1 MKQQVSPATG
11 RGYPFTMVC
20 KLFRLARS
28 SGYAAANGRDA
39 DAVSVKPGPR
49 PTVSDEALLKLIR
62 SEIESCP
69 FVGEGHRKVHHR
81 LNKRGTIVG
90 RGRVLRLMRQDRL
103 LVPQRTRRVHGNK
116 AHDGTIVTRRSN
128 QMWGTDGTRF
138 YTRRD
143 GWCWFFGA
151 IDHASVKVVGH
162 HVAKIGDRF
171 AALEPIKQGITENFG
186 GYAGAIAAG
195 LKLRLD
201 WGTQYTSHVF
211 EGETRWLGIEL
222 SHSFVA
228 EPECN
233 GVAERFMRTI
243 KEECLWLFDFEDIEQ
258 AGAQIAAFID
268 RYNHKWLIERLG
280 YRTPAVA
287 HRELLQEAA

>member
-11 RGYPFTMVC
+11 RRYPFTMVC

-28 SGYAAANGRDA
+28 SGYAATGGRVA
-39 DAVSVKPGPR
+39 GAVSVKPGPR
-49 PTVSDEALLKLIR
+49 PAVSEEVLLQLIH

-81 LNKRGTIVG
+81 LNKRGIVVG
-90 RGRVLRLMRQDRL
+90 RGRVLRLMRQNRL
-103 LVPQRTRRVHGNK
+103 LVPQRTRRVHGNA
-116 AHDGTIVTRRSN
+116 AHDGTIVTTRSN

-143 GWCWFFGA
+143 GWCWLFAA
-151 IDHASVKVVGH
+151 IDHASDRVVGH

-211 EGETRWLGIEL
+211 EGETLARNRTLPRLRRRAPVQRCGRALHADREGRMPL
-222 SHSFVA
+222 A
-228 EPECN
+228 LRLREP
-233 GVAERFMRTI
+233 RT
-243 KEECLWLFDFEDIEQ
+243 
-258 AGAQIAAFID
+258 GSNSN
-268 RYNHKWLIERLG
+268 RRL
-280 YRTPAVA
+280 
-287 HRELLQEAA
+287 H

>member
-1 MKQQVSPATG
+1 MKERVSAATN
-11 RGYPFTMVC
+11 RRYPFTMICSVY
-20 KLFRLARS
+20 RLARS

-49 PTVSDEALLKLIR
+49 PEVSDESLLQLIR

-69 FVGEGHRKVHHR
+69 FVGEGHRKVHRR
-81 LNKRGTIVG
+81 LNKRGIVVG

-103 LVPQRTRRVHGNK
+103 LVPQRTRRVHGNA
-116 AHDGTIVTRRSN
+116 AHDGTIVTERSN

-195 LKLRLD
+195 RGRAFHADREGGMPLALRFRRPRAGS
-201 WGTQYTSHVF
+201 GTY
-211 EGETRWLGIEL
+211 R
-222 SHSFVA
+222 
-228 EPECN
+228 
-233 GVAERFMRTI
+233 RFHRS
-243 KEECLWLFDFEDIEQ
+243 LQ
-258 AGAQIAAFID
+258 SQ
-268 RYNHKWLIERLG
+268 
-280 YRTPAVA
+280 VA
-287 HRELLQEAA
+287 HRAPRLPDTGRCASGAPPGGGVISAVNCPGNRVRYRLAQTGFAPLSPPTHVEAEPA

>member
-1 MKQQVSPATG
+1 MKDEVSPALG
-11 RGYPFTMVC
+11 RRYPFTMVC
-20 KLFRLARS
+20 KVYRLARS
-28 SGYAAANGRDA
+28 SAYAAGGARVADTGR
-39 DAVSVKPGPR
+39 VKPGPR
-49 PTVSDEALLKLIR
+49 LKVSDEVLLQLIR

-90 RGRVLRLMRQDRL
+90 RGRILRLMRHDRL
-103 LVPQRTRRVHGNK
+103 LVPQRTRRVHGNA
-116 AHDGTIVTRRSN
+116 AHDGTIVTERSN

-171 AALEPIKQGITENFG
+171 AALEPIKQGITKNFG

-211 EGETRWLGIEL
+211 EGEARWLGIEL
-222 SHSFVA
+222 SHAFVA
-228 EPECN
+228 EPQCN
-233 GVAERFMRTI
+233 GVAERFMRTV
-243 KEECLWLFDFEDIEQ
+243 KEECLWLFDFEDLEQ
-258 AGAQIAAFID
+258 ARARIDAFID
-268 RYNHKWLIERLG
+268 LYNNQWLIERLG
-280 YRTPAVA
+280 YRTPVVA
-287 HRELLQEAA
+287 HRELLQKAA

>member
-1 MKQQVSPATG
+1 MKDEVSPATG
-11 RGYPFTMVC
+11 RRYPFTMVC

-28 SGYAAANGRDA
+28 SGYAAAGGRVA
-39 DAVSVKPGPR
+39 DAASVKPGPR
-49 PTVSDEALLKLIR
+49 PKVSDEKLLQLIR

-81 LNKRGTIVG
+81 LNKRGTVVG

-103 LVPQRTRRVHGNK
+103 LVPQRTRRVHGNA
-116 AHDGTIVTRRSN
+116 AHDGTIVTNKSN

-171 AALEPIKQGITENFG
+171 AALEPIKRASPRTS
-186 GYAGAIAAG
+186 AAMPVPSPPG
-195 LKLRLD
+195 
-201 WGTQYTSHVF
+201 
-211 EGETRWLGIEL
+211 
-222 SHSFVA
+222 
-228 EPECN
+228 
-233 GVAERFMRTI
+233 
-243 KEECLWLFDFEDIEQ
+243 
-258 AGAQIAAFID
+258 
-268 RYNHKWLIERLG
+268 
-280 YRTPAVA
+280 
-287 HRELLQEAA
+287 